1 MTRAELLRRAE
12 ILERA
17 AEMAPIAF
25 APDDA
30 FIDGWPPWVRCSHH
44 EARAWWWSVT
54 PEVAAAHLSA
64 SAARYRRAAG
74 ER

>member
-30 FIDGWPPWVRCSHH
+30 FIDGWPPWVRCSRLFGKSST
-44 EARAWWWSVT
+44 AFGSGPSRTDSSSR
-54 PEVAAAHLSA
+54 PA
-64 SAARYRRAAG
+64 SG
-74 ER
+74 SF